1 MKVAH
6 SYQTLYHPMDY
17 TVHGIFQARILEW
30 VTFPF
35 RGSSQSRDPTQV
47 FCIAGGFFTSWA
59 TREALEFCSG
69 EPIPFPA
76 DLPDPGIQPGSP
88 ALSADSLPTELSG
101 KPKVIWCSLRIFQ
114 FVLFHTVKGC
124 SVVSEAEVG
133 VFFSGISL
141 LSLWSNKCWQFDL
154 WFLNL
159 FSTQLVHL
167 GVLSSCPAKA

>member
-35 RGSSQSRDPTQV
+35 RGSSQSRDRTQV

-59 TREALEFCSG
+59 TREALEYCSG

-76 DLPDPGIQPGSP
+76 DLPDPGIEPGSP
-88 ALSADSLPTELSG
+88 AVSVDSLPTELSG
-101 KPKVIWCSLRIFQ
+101 KPKVIWYSLR
-114 FVLFHTVKGC
+114 VFHTVKGC
-124 SVVSEAEVG
+124 SAVSETAVG
-133 VFFSGISL
+133 VFFWNFLAFSMIQQMLAIWSL
-141 LSLWSNKCWQFDL
+141 VPLA
-154 WFLNL
+154 FLNPACT
-159 FSTQLVHL
+159 S
-167 GVLSSCPAKA
+167 GSSQFTYR

>member
-17 TVHGIFQARILEW
+17 TVHGIVQARILEW

-35 RGSSQSRDPTQV
+35 RGSSQSRDRTQV

-59 TREALEFCSG
+59 TREALEYCSG

-76 DLPDPGIQPGSP
+76 DLPDPGIEPGSP
-88 ALSADSLPTELSG
+88 AVSVDSLPTELSG

-124 SVVSEAEVG
+124 SVVSETEVG
-133 VFFSGISL
+133 VFFWNFLAFSMIQQMLAIWSL
-141 LSLWSNKCWQFDL
+141 VPQP
-154 WFLNL
+154 FLNPACT
-159 FSTQLVHL
+159 S
-167 GVLSSCPAKA
+167 GSSQFTYC